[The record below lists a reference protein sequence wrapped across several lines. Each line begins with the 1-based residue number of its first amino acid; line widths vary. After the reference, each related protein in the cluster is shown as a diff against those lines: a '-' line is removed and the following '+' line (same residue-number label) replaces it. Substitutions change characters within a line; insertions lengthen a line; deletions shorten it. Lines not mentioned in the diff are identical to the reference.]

1 MLHSICIISISV
13 VYGRVQSVL
22 CECSVNKTT
31 PSTKDTTKA
40 TRHQQT
46 ADVVHLI
53 KPAGHTGTG
62 ETHQLTTLS
71 APPPGSLHQTGKQIR
86 PCKTSRLRDGGVSH
100 MTNPQHKFHLSSI
113 THRNAMSLQNFIQ
126 IKLKPSDA
134 PLISPL
140 QIKMLDYHPIQGK

>member
-71 APPPGSLHQTGKQIR
+71 APPPGSLHQTGKQMR

-100 MTNPQHKFHLSSI
+100 MTNPP
-113 THRNAMSLQNFIQ
+113 TQ
-126 IKLKPSDA
+126 IPPELHYTQKCNEFAEFYTDKIEA
-134 PLISPL
+134 IRCAINISTSN
-140 QIKMLDYHPIQGK
+140 